1 MSRNI
6 EDLPLALV
14 LVVGFAYGFVV
25 GSIVA
30 VRLLGF

>member
-1 MSRNI
+1 MKCYLR
-6 EDLPLALV
+6 DLPLLMV

-30 VRLLGF
+30 IRLLGF